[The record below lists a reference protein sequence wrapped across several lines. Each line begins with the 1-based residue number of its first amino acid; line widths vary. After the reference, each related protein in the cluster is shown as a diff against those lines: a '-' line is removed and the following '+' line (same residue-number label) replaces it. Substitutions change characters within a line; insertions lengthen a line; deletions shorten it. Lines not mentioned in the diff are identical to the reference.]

1 MIEKQENTVEQWQNF
16 EKELEGYTSWFKN
29 TETKLRE
36 QPLQATLEEKE
47 EQLRVYNN
55 ERDIVFAK
63 EKEIDAFVDKCHAL
77 FQISH
82 VERIKPLVTQI
93 NTKYQT
99 VHSLVK
105 EIINHWQNL
114 VDNHRKYN
122 DKLKE
127 TSQWLDNLEEHLTL
141 LRQGELAKGQ
151 ESAPNRLQVLLT
163 EKEQGEH
170 KINSLVLSGERLF
183 PDTAANGREQIRN
196 ELREVRERWDKL
208 DEGIKDQQKLHDAQS
223 LQLSSYQEMLQQ
235 TLSWLDSMEKAIQ
248 IESSS
253 WTSVQEVRARLLK
266 HKTVLQE
273 IVSHKRVIENVTAKA
288 QNLVQL
294 TNDAEKTA
302 EVEENIKSIN
312 TRYQSLVKNG
322 QQNIQKLEECLDV
335 YQQFY
340 DLQKAHEDYQK
351 QLWEKL
357 STLSDNTGNKQA
369 LQERLNKVV
378 ELQDNLPEADIKLK
392 ELEDH
397 VEKKTS
403 VLPARARE
411 AMQREVNNLKF
422 DLGKFA
428 SALNDLKC
436 SLEEKIKQWSDYEE
450 LFEKLLSWLSEAEL
464 TLKNYEL
471 KSTAEEKQEQLD
483 KYQVS
488 VGGVLEMRNCD

>member
-1 MIEKQENTVEQWQNF
+1 MTEKQEGTLDQWQKF
-16 EKELEGYTSWFKN
+16 EKELEEITSWFKN

-36 QPLQATLEEKE
+36 QPLQATLSEKE
-47 EQLRVYNN
+47 EQLKVYNG
-55 ERDIVFAK
+55 ERDVVFAK

-77 FQISH
+77 FQVSN

-93 NTKYQT
+93 NTKYQI

-105 EIINHWQNL
+105 EVINHWQNL
-114 VDNHRKYN
+114 LDNHRKYN
-122 DKLKE
+122 DKLKD
-127 TSQWLDNLEEHLTL
+127 TSAWLDGLEEHLTL
-141 LRQGELAKGQ
+141 HQQGDQLRSL
-151 ESAPNRLQVLLT
+151 ESAPNRLQILLT
-163 EKEQGEH
+163 EREQGEH

-196 ELREVRERWDKL
+196 ELREIRERWDKL
-208 DEGIKDQQKLHDAQS
+208 EEGIKEQQKLQDAQS

-235 TLSWLDSMEKAIQ
+235 TLAWLDSMEKAIQ
-248 IESSS
+248 IDASS
-253 WTSVQEVRARLLK
+253 WTSIQEVRGRLLK
-266 HKTVLQE
+266 HRTALQE

-288 QNLVQL
+288 QSLVQL

-302 EVEENIKSIN
+302 EVEKNIESIN
-312 TRYQSLVKNG
+312 NRYQALVKNA
-322 QQNIQKLEECLDV
+322 QANIQKLDDCLDV

-357 STLSDNTGNKQA
+357 SSLSDNTGNKQV
-369 LQERLNKVV
+369 LQERLNKVT
-378 ELQDNLPEADIKLK
+378 ELQDNLPEAEIKLK

-411 AMQREVNNLKF
+411 AMQRDVNNLKF
-422 DLGKFA
+422 DLEKFA
-428 SALNDLKC
+428 SVLNDLKC
-436 SLEEKIKQWSDYEE
+436 GLEEKIKQWSDYEE
-450 LFEKLLSWLSEAEL
+450 LFEKLLSWLSDAEL

-471 KSTAEEKQEQLD
+471 KSTAEEKQEQLE

-488 VGGVLEMRNCD
+488 SFSRIG